1 MQSGQSTYTLE
12 SATSLGS
19 WKNRLELRALFDFFL
34 PRLSES
40 ALSIIDIVV
49 IPSLTEGS
57 PLALLEA
64 MALGKPIVATN
75 VGGIT
80 EILEDGKT
88 ALLVPPKDPEVL
100 AVMII
105 YLLQKKDQA
114 MRLGTNAKEE
124 SKRYDINLHVR
135 RLEKYY
141 SELVCPQG
149 GEKSSQVDGPLK
161 KLMGFNKTPY

>member
-100 AVMII
+100 ASMSTGRREII
-105 YLLQKKDQA
+105 SSRWPFKK
-114 MRLGTNAKEE
+114 
-124 SKRYDINLHVR
+124 IN
-135 RLEKYY
+135 
-141 SELVCPQG
+141 G
-149 GEKSSQVDGPLK
+149 I
-161 KLMGFNKTPY
+161 